1 MSASLLYESV
11 LVQRAIANGSPVAA
25 ITPSPLNPTIA
36 FVPAATDVWVNGLWF
51 TSLFLS
57 LTTALVAVLVKQW
70 LHHYVALPS
79 GTPRDRSFT
88 RQFRYAGFQN
98 WHVQVIIGLLP
109 VLMHLALAIFLSGLV
124 IFLHPLR
131 AALSWIICAGTAV
144 VYAAYVL
151 AAILPI
157 IFPQCPYR
165 TPLCDLVYMSFC
177 RIIPRVT
184 WDDKEDFLYFFKR
197 RYFWAMFHSR
207 PRVQARTPQ
216 SLTVIE
222 SKSVR
227 QMSINL
233 AAEALHWLFSVT
245 SNPTV
250 QSIVIQSIGG
260 LPMASEEKLV
270 ALRGNNYAM
279 DHLQESLLRRVP
291 GKVFHYELV
300 PEMAL
305 EIGRL
310 LRIYPRTSR
319 PRSFISTPEFDSF
332 EVTVAI
338 LSNGDRLSNGE
349 TESVSPGTFFI
360 DIIHSSKLPP
370 RCWYHLLIQSQ
381 DVLSPLN
388 PDNDDHTNSF
398 PLHLCSAVASA
409 FFRSF
414 PMSKNGQMQNFDSS
428 FLVCNFEDSVPYFL
442 DKIYHLVLR
451 MFSQFVTD
459 SSLADPSLPES
470 LRALVAAI
478 KFLLHRLSLPES
490 DMSHPTIC
498 GSLLNAFWWIRDQT
512 FTSQEATAVMMV
524 LDDILAH
531 CVVPPFNTKPDWSN
545 LCNFTILAYPS
556 LTTVAPSACSLHG
569 LQSMVDFMA
578 SQWGQTN
585 WIGNTYQSDPACR
598 VLTDLLAKHVPVAF
612 TAFLENQCLQFLG
625 NHTFHEASVP
635 MVSAYVAGISAMQHG
650 SDGTVDEATHID
662 HLHNPQ
668 NLFTVCSILATHGTR
683 NIDRT
688 AIRRDITRLVQL
700 RPRHTV
706 WDECRGKL
714 HDLVQGDG
722 GDFFSR
728 QHVLSIPDEEIRPLQ
743 TVEIQAEKDNIRYA
757 IHVLDDFFDGGAH
770 TVMVS

>member
-1 MSASLLYESV
+1 MAASLLYESV

-88 RQFRYAGFQN
+88 RQFRYAGFEK

-109 VLMHLALAIFLSGLV
+109 VLMHLALAIFLSGLA

-131 AALSWIICAGTAV
+131 ASLSWIICAGTV
-144 VYAAYVL
+144 IVYAAYVL

-177 RIIPRVT
+177 CIVPRLAWT
-184 WDDKEDFLYFFKR
+184 WYDKKDFLSSFKR
-197 RYFWAMFHSR
+197 RNFGAMFHSL
-207 PRVQARTPQ
+207 PRVRARIPQ

-222 SKSVR
+222 SESVR

-260 LPMASEEKLV
+260 LPMASEEKLLT
-270 ALRGNNYAM
+270 LRGNNLAM
-279 DHLQESLLRRVP
+279 DALQDSLLGRVR
-291 GKVFHYELV
+291 GKDSDYELV

-305 EIGRL
+305 EVGRL
-310 LRIYPRTSR
+310 LRFYSR
-319 PRSFISTPEFDSF
+319 YDWHRSFIATPEFNSF

-349 TESVSPGTFFI
+349 TESVSPGAFFM
-360 DIIHSSKLPP
+360 DIIQSSKLPTH
-370 RCWYHLLIQSQ
+370 CWYHLMIESQ
-381 DVLSPLN
+381 DVLSPLD

-398 PLHLCSAVASA
+398 PLHLCSA
-409 FFRSF
+409 FLCSF
-414 PMSKNGQMQNFDSS
+414 NISQNGLAQDFDSS
-428 FLVCNFEDSVPYFL
+428 LPVCDFRASVPYFL
-442 DKIYHLVLR
+442 DKIYYLVLR

-470 LRALVAAI
+470 LRALVSAI

-498 GSLLNAFWWIRDQT
+498 QSLLNAVWWIRRQT
-512 FTSQEATAVMMV
+512 FTSR
-524 LDDILAH
+524 
-531 CVVPPFNTKPDWSN
+531 K
-545 LCNFTILAYPS
+545 
-556 LTTVAPSACSLHG
+556 
-569 LQSMVDFMA
+569 
-578 SQWGQTN
+578 
-585 WIGNTYQSDPACR
+585 
-598 VLTDLLAKHVPVAF
+598 LL
-612 TAFLENQCLQFLG
+612 
-625 NHTFHEASVP
+625 
-635 MVSAYVAGISAMQHG
+635 
-650 SDGTVDEATHID
+650 
-662 HLHNPQ
+662 
-668 NLFTVCSILATHGTR
+668 
-683 NIDRT
+683 
-688 AIRRDITRLVQL
+688 
-700 RPRHTV
+700 
-706 WDECRGKL
+706 
-714 HDLVQGDG
+714 
-722 GDFFSR
+722 
-728 QHVLSIPDEEIRPLQ
+728 LS
-743 TVEIQAEKDNIRYA
+743 
-757 IHVLDDFFDGGAH
+757 
-770 TVMVS
+770 